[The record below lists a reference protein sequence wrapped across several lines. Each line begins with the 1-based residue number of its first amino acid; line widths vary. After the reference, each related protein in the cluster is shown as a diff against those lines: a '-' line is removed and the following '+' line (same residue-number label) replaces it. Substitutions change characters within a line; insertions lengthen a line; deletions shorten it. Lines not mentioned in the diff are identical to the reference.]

1 MIKEHPLDPL
11 IELFCENLDIKKNS
25 VSSYKAL
32 LIRYVRYL
40 KRHNIQY
47 AKRSDIIN
55 YREQMWEEGLRANTI
70 QKQIVVIRN
79 FYQWLKVNQRQL
91 EFEEIYQFNIAEQ
104 IKGAKIDRNY
114 KKEPLNKEEAIKL
127 IDIAKQNRT
136 DIAGYRNYAI
146 ILLMIITG
154 IRSIE
159 VVRAMK
165 ADISKLFKFS
175 VLYVHGKGK
184 DGADTFVKL
193 SQEVTDAL
201 NDYLNRR
208 KDNSRYLF
216 VTHGETS
223 SCQQLSSNTLRRAIT
238 VLMKKA
244 GIYNAKH
251 TPHSLR
257 HTTAYLNL
265 QAGGTLESTQQLLRH
280 KNIETTLI
288 YAHNI
293 NRIND
298 DSEFRINN
306 YLFDEEEEE
315 SK

>member
-1 MIKEHPLDPL
+1 MIKEHPLEPL

-25 VSSYKAL
+25 VTSYKAL
-32 LIRYVRYL
+32 LLRYVRYL
-40 KRHNIQY
+40 KRHNITY

-55 YREQMWEEGLRANTI
+55 YREQMWEEGLKANTI

-114 KKEPLNKEEAIKL
+114 KKEPLNKEQAIKL
-127 IDIAKQNRT
+127 IEIAKQNRT
-136 DIAGYRNYAI
+136 DITGYRNYAI

-165 ADISKLFKFS
+165 ADISKLFEYS
-175 VLYVHGKGK
+175 ILYVHGKGK

>member
-1 MIKEHPLDPL
+1 MIKEHPLESL

-25 VSSYKAL
+25 VISYKAL
-32 LIRYVRYL
+32 LLRYVRYL
-40 KRHNIQY
+40 KRHNISH

-55 YREQMWEEGLRANTI
+55 YREQMWEEGLKANTI

-114 KKEPLNKEEAIKL
+114 KKEPLNKEQAIKL
-127 IDIAKQNRT
+127 IEVAKQNRT
-136 DIAGYRNYAI
+136 DITGYRNYAI

-165 ADISKLFKFS
+165 ADISKLFEYS
-175 VLYVHGKGK
+175 ILYVHGKGK

-223 SCQQLSSNTLRRAIT
+223 SCKQLSSNTLRRTIT

-244 GIYNAKH
+244 SINNTKH
-251 TPHSLR
+251 TPHYFK

>member
-1 MIKEHPLDPL
+1 MIKEHPLEPL

-25 VSSYKAL
+25 MMSYKAL
-32 LIRYVRYL
+32 LLRYVRYL
-40 KRHNIQY
+40 KRHNISN

-55 YREQMWEEGLRANTI
+55 YREQMWEEGLKANTI

-114 KKEPLNKEEAIKL
+114 KKEPLNKEQAIKL
-127 IDIAKQNRT
+127 IEIAKQNRT
-136 DIAGYRNYAI
+136 DITGYRNYAI

-165 ADISKLFKFS
+165 ADISKLFEYS
-175 VLYVHGKGK
+175 ILYVHGKGK

>member
-1 MIKEHPLDPL
+1 MIKEHPLEPL

-25 VSSYKAL
+25 VISYKAL
-32 LIRYVRYL
+32 LLRYVRYL
-40 KRHNIQY
+40 KRHNISY

-55 YREQMWEEGLRANTI
+55 YREQMWEEGLKANTI

-114 KKEPLNKEEAIKL
+114 KKEPLNKEQAIKL
-127 IDIAKQNRT
+127 IDVAKQNRT
-136 DIAGYRNYAI
+136 DITGYRNYAI
-146 ILLMIITG
+146 VLLMIITG

-165 ADISKLFKFS
+165 ADISKLFEYS
-175 VLYVHGKGK
+175 ILYVHGKGK

-216 VTHGETS
+216 VTHGEIS

-244 GIYNAKH
+244 GIYNTKH

-306 YLFDEEEEE
+306 YLFDAEEEE

>member
-1 MIKEHPLDPL
+1 VI
-11 IELFCENLDIKKNS
+11 
-25 VSSYKAL
+25 SYKAL
-32 LIRYVRYL
+32 LLRYVRYL
-40 KRHNIQY
+40 KRHNITY

-55 YREQMWEEGLRANTI
+55 YREQMWEEGLKANTI

-114 KKEPLNKEEAIKL
+114 KKEPLNKEQAIKL
-127 IDIAKQNRT
+127 IEVAKQNRT
-136 DIAGYRNYAI
+136 DIIGYRNYAI

-165 ADISKLFKFS
+165 ADISKLFEYS
-175 VLYVHGKGK
+175 ILYVHGKGK

-238 VLMKKA
+238 VLMKRA

>member
-1 MIKEHPLDPL
+1 MIKAHPLEPL

-25 VSSYKAL
+25 VNSYKAL
-32 LIRYVRYL
+32 LQRYVRHL

-47 AKRSDIIN
+47 AKRSDIID

-91 EFEEIYQFNIAEQ
+91 EFEDIYQFNIAEK

-114 KKEPLNKEEAIKL
+114 KKEPLNKEQAIKL
-127 IDIAKQNRT
+127 IEVAKQSRT
-136 DIAGYRNYAI
+136 DIRGYRNYAI

-154 IRSIE
+154 VRSIE
-159 VVRAMK
+159 VVRATK

-175 VLYVHGKGK
+175 ILYVHGKGK

-193 SQEVTDAL
+193 STEVTDAL

-208 KDNSRYLF
+208 RDNSRYLF

-223 SCQQLSSNTLRRAIT
+223 SCQQLSSNALRRSIT
-238 VLMKKA
+238 ILMKKA
-244 GIYNAKH
+244 GIYNAKQ

-257 HTTAYLNL
+257 HTT
-265 QAGGTLESTQQLLRH
+265 H
-280 KNIETTLI
+280 I
-288 YAHNI
+288 
-293 NRIND
+293 
-298 DSEFRINN
+298 
-306 YLFDEEEEE
+306 
-315 SK
+315 